1 MTLDKFLDTYK
12 VGKSYDYANTGY
24 KGECV
29 SLVKCYIKDVLGVTP
44 QAIGNAKDYWLNR
57 NNRYIA
63 DNFTPIANTLTF
75 VPQRGDLFV
84 RTSGTYGHIGI
95 VLEATKSHYY
105 TIEQN
110 YNGCRVVKNI
120 KHTDWSNVNFL
131 RPKNQKNINKVTPEF
146 EIAET
151 YTLSTNVKVRVDA
164 GTNSTQKKKSQLT
177 ADGQKNA
184 LNQTMAVLKA
194 GTKVTVQ
201 AIKQIGS
208 DVWVQIPSGWICVYY
223 QGELFVK

>member
-1 MTLDKFLDTYK
+1 MTLDKFLTTYK

-57 NNRYIA
+57 NNSYIA
-63 DNFTPIANTLTF
+63 NNFTAIANTPTF

-95 VLEATKSHYY
+95 VLEATTSYYY

-120 KHTDWSNVNFL
+120 KHTDRSNVKFL

-151 YTLSTNVKVRVDA
+151 YTLTTNVKVRVGA
-164 GTNSTQKKKSQLT
+164 GTNYAQKKKSQLT

-201 AIKQIGS
+201 AIKKMGS
-208 DVWVQIPSGWICVYY
+208 DIWVKIPSGWIAVYY

>member
-12 VGKSYDYANTGY
+12 VGKSYDYAKTGY

-44 QAIGNAKDYWLNR
+44 QAIGNAKDYWLKR
-57 NNRYIA
+57 NSSYIA
-63 DNFTPIANTLTF
+63 NNFTPIVNTPSF
-75 VPQRGDLFV
+75 VPERGDLFV

-95 VLEATKSHYY
+95 VLDATTSYFN

-110 YNGCRVVKNI
+110 YNGCRTVKNI
-120 KHTDWSNVNFL
+120 NHTNWSNINFL
-131 RPKNQKNINKVTPEF
+131 RPKNQKNIGIAKPKF

-151 YTLSTNVKVRVDA
+151 YTLTTNVKVRTGA
-164 GTNSTQKKKSQLT
+164 GTNYAQKEKSQLT
-177 ADGQKNA
+177 VDGQKNA

-194 GTKVTVQ
+194 ETKFTVQ
-201 AIKQIGS
+201 AIKNIGF
-208 DVWVQIPSGWICVYY
+208 DIWVKIPSGWICVCN
-223 QGELFVK
+223 QGELYAE

>member
-1 MTLDKFLDTYK
+1 MTLDKFLTTYK

-29 SLVKCYIKDVLGVTP
+29 SLVKCYIKDVLGVIP

-57 NNRYIA
+57 NNSYIA
-63 DNFTPIANTLTF
+63 NNFTAIANTPTF

-95 VLEATKSHYY
+95 VLEATTSYYY

-120 KHTDWSNVNFL
+120 KHTDWNNVNFL

-164 GTNSTQKKKSQLT
+164 GTNSAQKKKSQLT

-201 AIKQIGS
+201 AIKKMGS
-208 DVWVQIPSGWICVYY
+208 DIWVKIPSGWIAVYY

>member
-1 MTLDKFLDTYK
+1 MTLDKFLSTYK
-12 VGKSYDYANTGY
+12 VGCSYDYANTGY

-44 QAIGNAKDYWLNR
+44 QAIGNAKDYWLKR
-57 NNRYIA
+57 NSSYITN
-63 DNFTPIANTLTF
+63 NFTAIANTPTF
-75 VPQRGDLFV
+75 IPQRGDLFV

-95 VLEATKSHYY
+95 VLEATVDYFY

-120 KHTDWSNVNFL
+120 KHTDWNSINFL
-131 RPKNQKNINKVTPEF
+131 RPKNQKNIGRVIPEF
-146 EIAET
+146 EIAKT
-151 YTLSTNVKVRVDA
+151 YTLTTNVKVRVGA
-164 GTNSTQKKKSQLT
+164 GTNYAQKKKSQLT

-201 AIKQIGS
+201 AVKKIS
-208 DVWVQIPSGWICVYY
+208 NDVWVQIPSGWIAVYY
-223 QGELFVK
+223 NGESYVK

>member
-1 MTLDKFLDTYK
+1 MTLDKFLTTYK

-29 SLVKCYIKDVLGVTP
+29 SLVKCYIKDVLGVIP

-57 NNRYIA
+57 NNSYIA
-63 DNFTPIANTLTF
+63 NNFTAIANTPTF

-95 VLEATKSHYY
+95 VLEATTSYYY

-120 KHTDWSNVNFL
+120 KHTDWNNVNFL

-151 YTLSTNVKVRVDA
+151 YTLTTNVKVRVGA
-164 GTNSTQKKKSQLT
+164 GTNYAQKKKSQLT

-201 AIKQIGS
+201 AIKQIGN
-208 DVWVQIPSGWICVYY
+208 DIWVQIPSGWICVYY